1 MNTGVLL
8 RMVRILSVLMWEL
21 NKGLRLVGKTALFD
35 MDSYTIK
42 RTFCNGNMSTIPA
55 RGHVLGG
62 ANIAI
67 VDAV

>member
-1 MNTGVLL
+1 VNTGVLL

-42 RTFCNGNMSTIPA
+42 RTYCTVILSTIIKLFKNYSYF
-55 RGHVLGG
+55 V
-62 ANIAI
+62 
-67 VDAV
+67 V

>member
-1 MNTGVLL
+1 VNTGVLL

-42 RTFCNGNMSTIPA
+42 RTYCTVILSTIC
-55 RGHVLGG
+55 LL
-62 ANIAI
+62 
-67 VDAV
+67 